1 MVLGVVMP
9 RLYTT
14 WFATSV
20 ETICDENTIINKPMN
35 GKKSTESCDRKNNE
49 KWGARNGISLWCG
62 I

>member
-35 GKKSTESCDRKNNE
+35 GKKSTESSVMK
-49 KWGARNGISLWCG
+49 K
-62 I
+62 